1 MKRLAIYLLSTALF
15 LGAMYLVALI
25 PPTCGE
31 TDVVRLEVE
40 NAPDKYY
47 VTVLEKEE
55 YPAAENSP
63 NRVEKFDD
71 DVVVAFFDEYS
82 YDGWTPRT
90 TTLHIGVRKRDVE
103 AGDDYGLSWI
113 VTHGPIRVALVD
125 EQGEVHL
132 SKELSAKED
141 VIHATYDVATGEF
154 TEQRGYWIRSRYG
167 DLLMCFML
175 TVVSTLLVLVL
186 FRLPLSGWNLFV
198 AWIANLVA
206 YIPLSYCVR
215 HLFIDRNGDW
225 YHAEWW
231 LIGEAVVAV
240 AGVFAGTFLLKTEDG
255 KRARYRGASCFVV
268 AVIAGIFAATML
280 PELVF

>member
-25 PPTCGE
+25 PPTYGE

-47 VTVLEKEE
+47 VTVLEKED

-167 DLLMCFML
+167 DL
-175 TVVSTLLVLVL
+175 
-186 FRLPLSGWNLFV
+186 
-198 AWIANLVA
+198 
-206 YIPLSYCVR
+206 
-215 HLFIDRNGDW
+215 FIDRNGDW

-255 KRARYRGASCFVV
+255 KRARYRGASYFVV